1 MSAKREAE
9 VSQLRAIAAGR
20 VDAVEWSTTERGDHW
35 TGFPALGAA
44 LLHCTWETSDRRVE
58 YGGLVTRASRTV
70 RIERKADPYEAL
82 AALARLALDMSGA
95 AERPS
100 GGPAL
105 RVVGADVPPVIAA
118 AAYDGRMPLRPAG

>member
-1 MSAKREAE
+1 MTTKREAE

-44 LLHCTWETSDRRVE
+44 LLHCTWEAPDRRVE
-58 YGGLVTRASRTV
+58 YGGVVTHASRTV
-70 RIERKADPYEAL
+70 RVERRADPYEAL
-82 AALARLALDMSGA
+82 AALARLALDMAGVP
-95 AERPS
+95 EGTTS

-105 RVVGADVPPVIAA
+105 RVVGTDAAPVAVPF
-118 AAYDGRMPLRPAG
+118 YDGRPALRPAG